1 MNRRR
6 FLASSTLA
14 AAALSSPAVA
24 APRKRLPAL
33 DLDRCREVTKVPAIV
48 VAGTVDGAPLA
59 LASGVRHAR
68 KADAVTVDTLFPA
81 ASLTKPVFALAVR
94 KLVRA
99 GRLSWDKPLQEVLDL
114 GLTGDAA
121 RITAAHVLSHATGLP
136 NWRFHAEQ
144 KLAADFA
151 PGSRWQYSGEG
162 FVLLQRAVEA
172 VTGVSIAAHLQES
185 VLAPF
190 GMSSSTMAWTP
201 ALEAI
206 AAAGHDRNGEPLE
219 KSLGYYANRNYD
231 ILQKAELKPETA
243 TYDQI
248 IAAYTKAAATPLPV
262 AIVPNVAG
270 SLMTTASDYARF
282 LTRLAADALEHPD
295 DYRPRVQV
303 NRAIGWSL
311 GIGTDGDALFQWGDG
326 PGFKHLAWLR
336 PRAKTGV
343 VLFTN
348 GDRGQA
354 LYSWVMRRV
363 VEEDP
368 AALYWL

>member
-14 AAALSSPAVA
+14 AAGLSSPAIA
-24 APRKRLPAL
+24 APRKPSPAL
-33 DLDRCREVTKVPAIV
+33 DLDLCREVTKVPAIV
-48 VAGTVDGAPLA
+48 VAGVVDGAPLA
-59 LASGVRHAR
+59 LASGVKHALR
-68 KADAVTVDTLFPA
+68 TDPVTIDTLFPA

-94 KLVRA
+94 RLVRA
-99 GRLSWDKPLQEVLDL
+99 GKLSWDKPLQDVLDL

-136 NWRFHAEQ
+136 NWRFQKEQ
-144 KLAADFA
+144 QLAAEFV

-172 VTGVSIAAHLQES
+172 VTGVPIAKHIQES
-185 VLAPF
+185 ILAPF
-190 GMSSSTMAWTP
+190 GMTSSTLGWTP
-201 ALEAI
+201 GLEAT
-206 AAAGHDRNGEPLE
+206 AAAGHDRAGQPLE

-231 ILQKAELKPETA
+231 ILAKAELRPETA

-248 IAAYTKAAATPLPV
+248 VAAYTKAAANPLPV
-262 AIVPNVAG
+262 AIAPNVAG
-270 SLMTTASDYARF
+270 SMMTTATDYARF
-282 LTRLAADALEHPD
+282 LTRAAADALEHPD

-311 GIGTDGDALFQWGDG
+311 GLGVDGSALFQWGDG
-326 PGFKHLAWLR
+326 PGFKHLAWIR
-336 PRAKTGV
+336 PRTKTNAV
-343 VLFTN
+343 FFTN

-354 LYSWVMRRV
+354 LYSWVLRHV
-363 VEEDP
+363 LKDDP
-368 AALYWL
+368 ATLYWL